1 MMELKD
7 GLGFQVPQ
15 TARLAAAKGNMD
27 DSLGFHWRPPQF
39 PPDGPNSV
47 DRAVFRYRQML
58 ATFVHDAS
66 ALEGNPFTWVEVK
79 TLLDGVT
86 VGGRRIT
93 DERQVL
99 NLADAAKDLFAMVRT
114 GQFQLN
120 RETSNRIHKQVAREE
135 ALEWGHFRG
144 EGKESTLTP
153 EVALGRNRS
162 HTPPATKPGAPNLIE
177 MFTGGIEFLESDIA
191 DPRERAMAYF
201 LFGALRQF
209 YFDGNKRTARFMM
222 NGVLMSNGFDAISV
236 PAARAQEFNREMVD
250 FYTGRDGTRMMELLI
265 DCRPRDRKPAKVGP
279 SGDI

>member
-1 MMELKD
+1 MRELK
-7 GLGFQVPQ
+7 GIIAFQVAQ
-15 TARLAAAKGNMD
+15 TSRDGAAMRKME

-39 PPDGPNSV
+39 PPAGPNSV

-99 NLADAAKDLFAMVRT
+99 NLADAANDLFAMVRN
-114 GQFQLN
+114 GKFRLN
-120 RETSNRIHKQVAREE
+120 SETSHRLHAQVAREE
-135 ALEWGHFRG
+135 ALEWGNFRG
-144 EGKESTLTP
+144 EGKESCLTP
-153 EVALGRNRS
+153 DVALGDSRT
-162 HTPPATKPGAPNLIE
+162 HTPPSTMPGALNLIE
-177 MFTGGIEFLESDIA
+177 LFTGGTKFLESGVA

-201 LFGALRQF
+201 LFGALQQF

-250 FYTGRDGTRMMELLI
+250 FYTGRDGTRMMEFLI
-265 DCRPRDRKPAKVGP
+265 DCRPRDRKPA
-279 SGDI
+279 